1 MTVGLAR
8 VTLFVAGSHSLK
20 EKRSVVRRLKDLVTQ
35 KFNASI
41 AEVGENDVWQRA
53 VVGLALVGNERRF
66 VESQLDEI
74 LSFIRSKAE
83 VLDETKELQTFS
95 DVDPLSLGEPPY
107 KHWEPEGK

>member
-66 VESQLDEI
+66 VESQLDEV
-74 LSFIRSKAE
+74 LAFVRSKAE
-83 VLDETKELQTFS
+83 VLDETKEIESFN
-95 DVDPLSLGEPPY
+95 DADPLSVGEPPY
-107 KHWEPEGK
+107 KHWEPEP